1 MTRKRMF
8 LWYQLK
14 RKLKTQKMVQ
24 DYPASPWKEKKFG
37 LELQRNDRISLKTV
51 HLSWLC
57 FLCFVSKLKDG
68 RKSRPQMMANGI
80 PHQDSDFQKS
90 EQSELA
96 SLSLITLATLT
107 TP

>member
-37 LELQRNDRISLKTV
+37 LELQRNE
-51 HLSWLC
+51 C
-57 FLCFVSKLKDG
+57 FIDQDNALDP
-68 RKSRPQMMANGI
+68 KS
-80 PHQDSDFQKS
+80 
-90 EQSELA
+90 
-96 SLSLITLATLT
+96 
-107 TP
+107 